1 MRART
6 RTRPYHPHEASPKVC
21 SIVELFETHRR
32 HRWGVAYRI
41 LGTVADA
48 DDAMQETWP
57 SAQTRTPSRTRGP
70 V

>member
-1 MRART
+1 M
-6 RTRPYHPHEASPKVC
+6 
-21 SIVELFETHRR
+21 ELFETHRR